1 MAKSPILF
9 LLHIRDAINSINTY
23 IKDQTFEQ
31 FRSDR
36 KTQDAVIRQLE
47 IIGEATTDLEND
59 FKTKYPKIP
68 WREIGD
74 FRNVLAHEY
83 WDIDIEI
90 VWKAATKDIEEL
102 NRSILPIIK
111 NSKKRNRNA

>member
-36 KTQDAVIRQLE
+36 KTQDEVIRQLE
-47 IIGEATTDLEND
+47 IIGEATTDIKKN
-59 FKTKYPKIP
+59 
-68 WREIGD
+68 
-74 FRNVLAHEY
+74 
-83 WDIDIEI
+83 
-90 VWKAATKDIEEL
+90 
-102 NRSILPIIK
+102 IK
-111 NSKKRNRNA
+111 NKKNKNIF